1 MESSHRLHDESH
13 GRHCRPLKVVHHT
26 IWVWRGGGWLSV
38 SLWFLV
44 HRYVLVCT
52 DKIPKTCNED
62 KKHKYLYIWL
72 RKTLLTRTLYILNT
86 KCLPVLDLPIFRF
99 VTLFCEGE
107 FWITWYI
114 FRWRQY
120 NNKVASTPHYEYSPR
135 GEVQNYEIS
144 RLEREIRRLAEV
156 RIINPCIDG
165 RDFKTEKK
173 YLGYLRE
180 CSFVT
185 CKCNN
190 VNMIESWMDNSF
202 KFNFSILEPE
212 TNDTSKCFHC
222 GEWNPKWKNDQ
233 PIKSQGLA
241 APRWKQCSENQQ
253 VQLLLCSWSVQS
265 LTLSISKYWLSA
277 WCIDM

>member
-1 MESSHRLHDESH
+1 MINGEQPQTPWWIAWKTLPSTQGSTPYSLSMDGWRL
-13 GRHCRPLKVVHHT
+13 VY
-26 IWVWRGGGWLSV
+26 SV

-99 VTLFCEGE
+99 VTLFCEGK
-107 FWITWYI
+107 FWVTWYI

-120 NNKVASTPHYEYSPR
+120 NNKLASTPHYEYSPR

-156 RIINPCIDG
+156 RIINPCMG
-165 RDFKTEKK
+165 RRGFT
-173 YLGYLRE
+173 
-180 CSFVT
+180 
-185 CKCNN
+185 
-190 VNMIESWMDNSF
+190 
-202 KFNFSILEPE
+202 
-212 TNDTSKCFHC
+212 
-222 GEWNPKWKNDQ
+222 
-233 PIKSQGLA
+233 A
-241 APRWKQCSENQQ
+241 A
-253 VQLLLCSWSVQS
+253 
-265 LTLSISKYWLSA
+265 TI
-277 WCIDM
+277 I